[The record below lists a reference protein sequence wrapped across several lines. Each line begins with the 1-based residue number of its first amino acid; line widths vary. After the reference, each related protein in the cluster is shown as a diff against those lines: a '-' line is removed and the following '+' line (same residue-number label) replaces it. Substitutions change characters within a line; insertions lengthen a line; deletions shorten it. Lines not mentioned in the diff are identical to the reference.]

1 MKNKKLNY
9 SSYNFTPTE
18 ELILE
23 ILTARYR
30 LGEKSWT
37 FKNNVNK
44 SLTKLETKQLVD
56 WKTAGDGKSSLV
68 FFTPLGKALM
78 LSTKYYNPNNPV
90 LKSAK
95 KPMKKIYKEAKSI
108 RKDLKNK

>member
-9 SSYNFTPTE
+9 SSYDFTPTE

-23 ILTARYR
+23 VLTARYR

-37 FKNNVNK
+37 FKSNVNK
-44 SLTKLETKQLVD
+44 ALTKLENKQLIF
-56 WKTAGDGKSSLV
+56 WKTAGDGNTSLA

-95 KPMKKIYKEAKSI
+95 KPMKKIYQDAKSI
-108 RKDLKNK
+108 RKNLKKK